1 MKLSSYETYK
11 LYLALKMHFTK
22 KNYNYFEYNGKTNA
36 TMDSFLARKDKF
48 QFQKLC
54 RKYDKDQIQDFLV
67 ANFIKGKS
75 WVGDFLDDE
84 CDDTYKAYMKRKQA
98 FTYHFQT
105 ELENMFDDVNDPADI
120 FKAKTGQY
128 PELITRY
135 LNDTL
140 SIETMI
146 VFNAYVKFFN
156 KFDDRL
162 GKDDIIWSKI
172 RFLCEKVM
180 PFVEYDKKKM
190 KNVLRKLNEKIDTK

>member
-1 MKLSSYETYK
+1 MRLSAYETYC
-11 LYLALKMHFTK
+11 LFLALKNHFTVQK
-22 KNYNYFEYNGKTNA
+22 YDFFRYQGKITA
-36 TMDSFLARKDKF
+36 SHESFLARKDRF

-75 WVGDFLDDE
+75 WIGDFLDDE

-105 ELENMFDDVNDPADI
+105 ELENMFDDVNDPAEI

-135 LNDTL
+135 LNNTL

-146 VFNAYVKFFN
+146 VFNAYVRFFK
-156 KFDDRL
+156 KFDERL

-172 RFLCEKVM
+172 RFLCEKVL
-180 PFVEYDKKKM
+180 PFVEYDNEKM
-190 KNVLRKLNEKIDTK
+190 KCVLRKLNEKLANK